1 MEEHMLALMLF
12 VVATPPVDAS
22 KLTVSKPT
30 AIVEVDTN
38 KLKGDLFRIAWAPDG
53 QQMYLQTVER
63 DRAGHVVTIHHYM
76 MTLDGRAPTHAD
88 QEPPWAADYWSW
100 KSAQAAPGVPSMR
113 IEVEQQQK
121 RVTGTATPMGGELAR
136 GGLEGGGAMDPVGSG
151 AAAGAM
157 SAAMQSQVAH
167 YYTLRLKSEV
177 VGEFVNVPA
186 VPGLTF
192 GWAPT
197 GTGLIAYGNQEGRLV
212 IMDVHGRKQQV
223 QDTRSV
229 LLPAWTPD
237 GMRLAYFER
246 TGKRKA
252 TLEIVEVKQPAP

>member
-1 MEEHMLALMLF
+1 MLTLMLF
-12 VVATPPVDAS
+12 VLAAPPTVDAS
-22 KLTVSKPT
+22 KLAVSKPA
-30 AIVEVDTN
+30 AIVEIDTN

-53 QQMYLQTVER
+53 RQLYLQTVER
-63 DRAGHVVTIHHYM
+63 DAAGRVGAVHHYM
-76 MTLDGRAPTHAD
+76 VPLDGHAPARAD
-88 QEPPWAADYWSW
+88 QEPPWASEYWTW
-100 KSAQAAPGVPSMR
+100 KSAQAAPGLPAFR
-113 IEVEQQQK
+113 IDVEEQQK

-136 GGLEGGGAMDPVGSG
+136 GGLEGGGAMDPVGAG

-177 VGEFVNVPA
+177 IGEFVNAAA

-192 GWAPT
+192 GWGPT
-197 GTGLIAYGNQEGRLV
+197 GTGLIAYGNQDGRLV
-212 IMDVHGRKQQV
+212 IMDDQGRKQQV
-223 QDTRSV
+223 TDTRSV
-229 LLPAWTPD
+229 LLPAWSPD
-237 GMRLAYFER
+237 GTRLAFFER